1 MNYRTFGRTGLQV
14 SAVGLGGGGASRLGF
29 ATGSSFDE
37 VRALVGRAFELGV
50 NYFDTADNYGTEEV
64 IGTALAG
71 HREESV
77 ISTKVYPRLEDGTLL
92 KREKL
97 RPALEASLKRLNIDV
112 LDVYHLHG
120 VSHKD
125 YEYCETEL
133 VPELVELREAGLVR
147 FLGISERN
155 SSDSSHS
162 MLQRALKD
170 DLWDVVMVGF
180 NLFNQS
186 AREQV
191 FRATVENNVGVE
203 VMASARNQ
211 FSRPEL
217 FVQDLIRLVDSGAV
231 SVEGF
236 DPDSPWSFLDSLGA
250 TSGLVDISYR
260 FAAHEPGVHV
270 VLMGTGSVAHLE
282 ENLRAFR
289 EGPLPV
295 DVMKRLIAM
304 FGHLANTVVVPG
316 RVLRPE

>member
-1 MNYRTFGRTGLQV
+1 MNYRTFGRTGLKV
-14 SAVGLGGGGASRLGF
+14 SDVGLGGGGASRLGF

-37 VRALVGRAFELGV
+37 VRALIQRSFELGV

-64 IGTALAG
+64 IGEALAG
-71 HREESV
+71 HRDEVV
-77 ISTKVYPRLEDGTLL
+77 ISTKVYPRLRDGTLL
-92 KREKL
+92 KKEEL
-97 RPALEASLKRLNIDV
+97 RLALEASLKRLKIDV

-120 VSHKD
+120 VSRQD
-125 YEYCETEL
+125 YEYCAAEL
-133 VPELVELREAGLVR
+133 MPDLVELRDAGLVR

-155 SSDSSHS
+155 SYDSTHS
-162 MLQRALKD
+162 MLQRALQD

-191 FRATVENNVGVE
+191 LNAAIKNNIAVE

-217 FVQDLIRLVDSGAV
+217 FVEDLVHLVDSG
-231 SVEGF
+231 SVTVDGF
-236 DPDSPWSFLDSLGA
+236 DRENPWGFLESLG
-250 TSGLVDISYR
+250 SDGGLTDISYR

-270 VLMGTGSVAHLE
+270 VLVGTGKIAHLE
-282 ENLRAFR
+282 ENISAFNA
-289 EGPLPV
+289 GPLPEV
-295 DVMKRLIAM
+295 VAQRLVGM
-304 FGHLANTVVVPG
+304 FGHLVNTVVVPG

>member
-14 SAVGLGGGGASRLGF
+14 SDVGLGGGGASRLGF

-37 VRALVGRAFELGV
+37 VRALIQRSFELGV

-64 IGTALAG
+64 IGEALAG
-71 HREESV
+71 HRDEVV
-77 ISTKVYPRLEDGTLL
+77 ISTKVYPRLEDGSLL
-92 KREKL
+92 RREEL
-97 RPALEASLKRLNIDV
+97 RLALEASLKRLKIDV

-120 VSHKD
+120 VSPKD
-125 YEYCETEL
+125 YDYCETEL
-133 VPELVELREAGLVR
+133 VSGLVELRDAGLVR

-155 SSDSSHS
+155 SSDSTHS
-162 MLQRALKD
+162 MLQRALQD

-191 FRATVENNVGVE
+191 MQATIKNNVAVE

-217 FVQDLIRLVDSGAV
+217 FVQDLARLVDSGSV

-236 DPDSPWSFLDSLGA
+236 DLENPWGFLESLG
-250 TSGLVDISYR
+250 SGGGLTDISYR

-270 VLMGTGSVAHLE
+270 VLVGTGKIAHLE
-282 ENLRAFR
+282 ENINAFGA
-289 EGPLPV
+289 GPLPG
-295 DVMKRLIAM
+295 DVRNRLVEM

>member
-1 MNYRTFGRTGLQV
+1 MNYRPFGRTGLQV
-14 SAVGLGGGGASRLGF
+14 SDVGLGGGGASRLGF

-37 VRALVGRAFELGV
+37 VCNLVRRAFDLGV

-64 IGTALAG
+64 IGAALAG
-71 HREESV
+71 HRDEVV

-92 KREKL
+92 KRSEL

-120 VSHKD
+120 VSYKD

-133 VPELVELREAGLVR
+133 VPELAKLRDAGLVR

-155 SSDSSHS
+155 SSDSHHS
-162 MLQRALKD
+162 MLQHALGV

-186 AREQV
+186 ARDVV
-191 FRATVENNVGVE
+191 FRSTIERGVGVE

-217 FVQDLIRLVDSGAV
+217 FVEDLNRLVDSGEV
-231 SVEGF
+231 VVEGY
-236 DPDSPWSFLDSLGA
+236 DPRSPWGFLDSLGA
-250 TSGLVDISYR
+250 SRGLVDVSYR

-270 VLMGTGSVAHLE
+270 VLMGTGSIAHLE
-282 ENLRAFR
+282 ENIRAFR
-289 EGPLPV
+289 EGPLPQEV
-295 DVMKRLIAM
+295 TQRLVAM